1 MNILM
6 HTYEILIF
14 ISFLVMLL
22 GIIDVLIP
30 DNKKR
35 GFLKICFGANI
46 LALVVLTMFLNFLHK

>member
-1 MNILM
+1 M